1 MSVQITPEGPS
12 GPSTEK
18 KTLEVQTFMHGFAVT
33 AGHQKFFFPY
43 KSILYLNVGRKEDG
57 TYVLTLRTDG
67 AGIINLSSSSPLD
80 EEFVQICRH
89 YN

>member
-1 MSVQITPEGPS
+1 MSVQITPEAVVADQAP
-12 GPSTEK
+12 K
-18 KTLEVQTFMHGFAVT
+18 KSLEVQTFMHGFAVT
-33 AGHQKFFFPY
+33 AGFQKFFFPY

-57 TYVLTLRTDG
+57 SYVLTLRTDG

-80 EEFVQICRH
+80 EEFIQICRH